1 MQKILTNLLVF
12 MGLSSALQA
21 QINGGQNSFEFL
33 RLPASARLTALGGYQ
48 IAVQDDD
55 INLALSNPAALNPL
69 MHQQISFSHNFM
81 VSDIASGYVGYGHQL
96 DKLGLTLHGGVQYL
110 NYGDFD
116 ATDEIGNI
124 AGSFNASEY
133 AFTVGAGRQLY
144 ERVTV
149 GANLRFITSQL
160 ESYTA
165 NGVAADFAAMFHDTA
180 SQVNISLVFRNV
192 GMQMQTYTEAGDREP
207 LPYEAQLGI
216 SKRLQ
221 HLPFRFSV
229 IYRYLNRWNV
239 LYDDPDSQEDTFFF
253 GEQSANS
260 GNPNLDN
267 FFRHFVFNGE
277 FLLGR
282 KENFRLRFGY
292 NHLLRKETEVRNLRS
307 LSGFSMGFGIKVK
320 WFRVDFGRA
329 IQHLGAG
336 NTHFTISTNF
346 KEFKK

>member
-1 MQKILTNLLVF
+1 MKKTLTNLLVF
-12 MGLSSALQA
+12 MGLASTLQA
-21 QINGGQNSFEFL
+21 QITGGHNSFEFL

-48 IAVQDDD
+48 IAVQDEDV
-55 INLALSNPAALNPL
+55 NLALSNPAALNPQ
-69 MHQQISFSHNFM
+69 MNHQVSFSHNFM
-81 VSDIASGYVGYGHQL
+81 VSDIAGGYVGFGQQL
-96 DKLGLTLHGGVQYL
+96 DKLGVTMHGGIQYL
-110 NYGDFD
+110 SYGSFD
-116 ATDEIGNI
+116 ATDETGNVTGNFK
-124 AGSFNASEY
+124 ANEY

-144 ERVTV
+144 ERVSV

-180 SQVNISLVFRNV
+180 SQFNISLVFRNV
-192 GMQMQTYTEAGDREP
+192 GTQMQTYTGEAREP
-207 LPYEAQLGI
+207 LPYEAQLGL
-216 SKRLQ
+216 SKRLKY
-221 HLPFRFSV
+221 LPFRFSV

-239 LYDDPDSQEDTFFF
+239 LYDDPNSQEDTFFF
-253 GEQSANS
+253 GDQNTNNK
-260 GNPNLDN
+260 NPNLDN

-282 KENFRLRFGY
+282 KDNFRLRVGY

-307 LSGFSMGFGIKVK
+307 LSGFAFGFGIKVK

-346 KEFKK
+346 SEFKK